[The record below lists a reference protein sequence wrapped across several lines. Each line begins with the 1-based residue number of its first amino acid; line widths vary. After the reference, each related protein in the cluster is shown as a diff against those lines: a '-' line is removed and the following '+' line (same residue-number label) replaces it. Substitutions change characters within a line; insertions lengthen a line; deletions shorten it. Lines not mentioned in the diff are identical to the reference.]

1 MDEGRTKVKV
11 YTTSTCPYCAMAKD
25 FLKKHGVA
33 FEEIDVAS
41 NRGAAMEMIKKSGQ
55 MGVPVLEIGGEMI
68 IGFDREAIKKALKLE
83 E

>member
-11 YTTSTCPYCAMAKD
+11 YTTPACPYCTMTKD

-33 FEEIDVAS
+33 FEVIDVAS
-41 NRGAAMEMIKKSGQ
+41 NREAAMEMIKKSGQ

>member
-11 YTTSTCPYCAMAKD
+11 YTTPACPYCTMAKD

-41 NRGAAMEMIKKSGQ
+41 NRGAAMEMIEKSGQ
-55 MGVPVLEIGGEMI
+55 MGVPVIEIGGTTI
-68 IGFDREAIKKALKLE
+68 LGFNKEAIKKALGIKE
-83 E
+83 

>member
-11 YTTSTCPYCAMAKD
+11 YTTPTCPYCAMAKD

-41 NRGAAMEMIKKSGQ
+41 NRRAAMEMIKKAGQ

-68 IGFDREAIKKALKLE
+68 VGFDREAIKKALKLE

>member
-1 MDEGRTKVKV
+1 MDKGQVKVKV
-11 YTTSTCPYCAMAKD
+11 YTTPTCPYCAMTKD

-41 NRGAAMEMIKKSGQ
+41 NRGAAMKMISKTGQ
-55 MGVPVLEIGGEMI
+55 MGVPVIEIGSTTI
-68 IGFDREAIKKALKLE
+68 LGFNKEAIKKTLSIE

>member
-41 NRGAAMEMIKKSGQ
+41 NRRAAMEMIKKSGQ

-68 IGFDREAIKKALKLE
+68 VGFDREAIKKALKLE